1 MLVKR
6 KHDLFLG
13 GIAVL
18 FVAFLSWQ
26 GFTTM
31 RNYELANLHKAG
43 SERLLET
50 IRSLRVAIDQYR
62 YLPFLLSQN
71 RDVKQLLLVPDADNQ
86 VRVSRLLEQTNLVA
100 GSAALLILDEQGD
113 IVAYSNWR
121 ENTSLPRDRYRDAAF
136 YREALSGE
144 QGPYFVID
152 KSTMRPAYYL
162 SAPIYQSQ
170 KLIGVAVLRLNIA
183 TLREQLSNESL
194 FYVADA
200 NDSLLLTSP
209 SFDQEHIW
217 PLAPGHVE
225 LLLDGREITLGKH
238 KGEYWLVQAVKL
250 DDLQW
255 QVGVLSPIQSA
266 NLRSAYVA
274 LSIAGVC
281 MVLALLF
288 LYLREAQLKRRSQ
301 RETVNAQ
308 RESEQRQRRIINT
321 AQVGLITVD
330 SAGKILS
337 INSMVMQQFGVSQ
350 SLIERSPLTI
360 LFADIDQFSP
370 LKRMLD
376 VLKRREFS
384 PITGYEVVG
393 QRSDGSRFPMM
404 FSIRMMSTAPE
415 TTYLVTIIDIT
426 RRKRLEHALQ
436 EANESLEQKVSERTL
451 ALKNAQA
458 ELLQAE
464 KMAAMGRM
472 STAIVHELNQPL
484 TAMRNYLAMLRQ
496 IREHPDMFN
505 DNLQRLNQLVDRM
518 ASLTGQLKT
527 FAYKKVEVTGAVDLQ
542 SVIPSVL
549 TMFNAQMKANEI
561 RSVIQMPETSIRVKG
576 DQVRLEQVLVNLI
589 GNACDALEEAA
600 QDHPSVLTVTVSTEL
615 KWAHILISD
624 NGDGVSEEALAHL
637 FEPFYTTKS
646 MGSGLGLG
654 LSIVDNILRDLGG
667 KISAR
672 NNSEGGLGVLV
683 TLPLAD

>member
-1 MLVKR
+1 
-6 KHDLFLG
+6 F
-13 GIAVL
+13 
-18 FVAFLSWQ
+18 Q
-26 GFTTM
+26 
-31 RNYELANLHKAG
+31 
-43 SERLLET
+43 
-50 IRSLRVAIDQYR
+50 
-62 YLPFLLSQN
+62 
-71 RDVKQLLLVPDADNQ
+71 
-86 VRVSRLLEQTNLVA
+86 
-100 GSAALLILDEQGD
+100 
-113 IVAYSNWR
+113 
-121 ENTSLPRDRYRDAAF
+121 
-136 YREALSGE
+136 
-144 QGPYFVID
+144 
-152 KSTMRPAYYL
+152 
-162 SAPIYQSQ
+162 
-170 KLIGVAVLRLNIA
+170 
-183 TLREQLSNESL
+183 
-194 FYVADA
+194 
-200 NDSLLLTSP
+200 
-209 SFDQEHIW
+209 
-217 PLAPGHVE
+217 
-225 LLLDGREITLGKH
+225 
-238 KGEYWLVQAVKL
+238 
-250 DDLQW
+250 
-255 QVGVLSPIQSA
+255 
-266 NLRSAYVA
+266 
-274 LSIAGVC
+274 
-281 MVLALLF
+281 
-288 LYLREAQLKRRSQ
+288 
-301 RETVNAQ
+301 
-308 RESEQRQRRIINT
+308 
-321 AQVGLITVD
+321 
-330 SAGKILS
+330 
-337 INSMVMQQFGVSQ
+337 
-350 SLIERSPLTI
+350 
-360 LFADIDQFSP
+360 
-370 LKRMLD
+370 
-376 VLKRREFS
+376 
-384 PITGYEVVG
+384 
-393 QRSDGSRFPMM
+393 MM

-458 ELLQAE
+458 DLLQAE

-549 TMFNAQMKANEI
+549 TMFSAQMKANEI
-561 RSVIQMPETSIRVKG
+561 RSVIQIPETSIRVKG

-589 GNACDALEEAA
+589 GNACDALDEAA

>member
-1 MLVKR
+1 
-6 KHDLFLG
+6 
-13 GIAVL
+13 
-18 FVAFLSWQ
+18 
-26 GFTTM
+26 
-31 RNYELANLHKAG
+31 
-43 SERLLET
+43 
-50 IRSLRVAIDQYR
+50 
-62 YLPFLLSQN
+62 
-71 RDVKQLLLVPDADNQ
+71 
-86 VRVSRLLEQTNLVA
+86 
-100 GSAALLILDEQGD
+100 
-113 IVAYSNWR
+113 
-121 ENTSLPRDRYRDAAF
+121 
-136 YREALSGE
+136 
-144 QGPYFVID
+144 
-152 KSTMRPAYYL
+152 
-162 SAPIYQSQ
+162 
-170 KLIGVAVLRLNIA
+170 VLRLNIA

-217 PLAPGHVE
+217 PLEPGHVE

-370 LKRMLD
+370 LKRMLN

-458 ELLQAE
+458 DLLQAE

-549 TMFNAQMKANEI
+549 TMFSAQMKANEI
-561 RSVIQMPETSIRVKG
+561 RSVIQIPETSIRVKG

-589 GNACDALEEAA
+589 GNACDALDEAA